1 MVKRY
6 IYITITIMILTS
18 CGYKRII
25 FIDIEKQLDLITSN
39 QVVKDSSFL
48 KNGIYL
54 NTDFYPILIASDSSR
69 LRKEVFII
77 DEKDKIKVSLSKN
90 YRVTKEV
97 IEPIDIKLIEFF
109 QDKFGIDNPGKQI
122 FNRSLVYKNRIF
134 VEFINDLGVNAF
146 VFELIE
152 RNVLVVEIAFILAD

>member
-1 MVKRY
+1 M
-6 IYITITIMILTS
+6 
-18 CGYKRII
+18 
-25 FIDIEKQLDLITSN
+25 
-39 QVVKDSSFL
+39 
-48 KNGIYL
+48 
-54 NTDFYPILIASDSSR
+54 
-69 LRKEVFII
+69 
-77 DEKDKIKVSLSKN
+77 SLSKN